1 MSIIYIIYTPY
12 ILHLING
19 YIIKS
24 PSDFWGR
31 LGTVQWMPSRQLRT
45 QLGNP
50 IKIMGIH
57 GMIGMIGLKIRLIQ
71 KSDILELGSLE
82 YLNTWI
88 LTVIKWLF
96 FQNPILK
103 KSH

>member
-50 IKIMGIH
+50 IKI
-57 GMIGMIGLKIRLIQ
+57 RLIQ

-103 KSH
+103 KIPLKSYGH